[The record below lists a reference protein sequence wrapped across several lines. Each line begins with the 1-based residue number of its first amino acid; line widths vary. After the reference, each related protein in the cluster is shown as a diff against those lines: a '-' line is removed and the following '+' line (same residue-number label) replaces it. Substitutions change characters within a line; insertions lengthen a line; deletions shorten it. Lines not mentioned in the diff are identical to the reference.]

1 MEHITSRK
9 NPIIQNLRLLAR
21 ESSARREQ
29 GVFLCDGIKLLKEA
43 LEAGQ
48 TVTSVLWK
56 DKPVNGFEDLP
67 EQTVL
72 PADLFDYV
80 SPLKNSPGPLFS
92 VRIPSVPEQ
101 VG

>member
-48 TVTSVLWK
+48 SVTSVFWK
-56 DKPVNGFEDLP
+56 DQPMNGL
-67 EQTVL
+67 
-72 PADLFDYV
+72 
-80 SPLKNSPGPLFS
+80 
-92 VRIPSVPEQ
+92 RICRSRPFCPQICSIMYLR
-101 VG
+101 